1 MENLAGVDLLF
12 SALPRSCRR
21 TNGPCVGPGSKE
33 RLQPMRTHLRD
44 LQLKL
49 VKVAPVSPG
58 LSLNEVFS
66 DLGSE
71 TLEAFQELQARS
83 IHPPRTMLFAEG
95 QTPAGIFFL
104 RSGKV
109 RLFMSGPAGERLIS
123 RTAQPGEI
131 LGITEGVSGD
141 SYRMSA
147 ETLTSSEVGFINRE
161 AFLQFLCGHGV

>member
-1 MENLAGVDLLF
+1 
-12 SALPRSCRR
+12 
-21 TNGPCVGPGSKE
+21 
-33 RLQPMRTHLRD
+33 MRTHLRD

-147 ETLTSSEVGFINRE
+147 ETLIPSEVGFIDRE
-161 AFLQFLCGHGV
+161 AFLQFLRAHGAVAFRLVQLLSNEVDSRYERLRSLVVGRSRQLKLKR